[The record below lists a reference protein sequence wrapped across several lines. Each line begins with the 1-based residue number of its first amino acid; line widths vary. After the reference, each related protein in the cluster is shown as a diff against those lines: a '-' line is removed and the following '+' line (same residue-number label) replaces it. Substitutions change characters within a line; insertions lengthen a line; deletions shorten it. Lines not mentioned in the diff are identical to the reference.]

1 MKKILFDIL
10 NVLDWR
16 LDLVIILCLMKIM
29 YLIFLKIED
38 VFCQIILRGSD
49 AVFANRTDNRKV
61 REYSQHNNKSKFYYR
76 TYKFTKY
83 RMNNWSYW
91 NLTELDEDRIAGR
104 EGDDV
109 WYDVIRLD
117 H

>member
-1 MKKILFDIL
+1 MCLAVCQSKKKIVIIEKILFDIL

-38 VFCQIILRGSD
+38 VFCQIMLRGSD

-61 REYSQHNNKSKFYYR
+61 REYSQTQQQEQVLLPN
-76 TYKFTKY
+76 
-83 RMNNWSYW
+83 
-91 NLTELDEDRIAGR
+91 
-104 EGDDV
+104 V
-109 WYDVIRLD
+109 
-117 H
+117 

>member
-61 REYSQHNNKSKFYYR
+61 REYSQHNNKLSSFNTERKGLI
-76 TYKFTKY
+76 KLTKY
-83 RMNNWSYW
+83 GMNNWSYW
-91 NLTELDEDRIAGR
+91 N
-104 EGDDV
+104 
-109 WYDVIRLD
+109 
-117 H
+117 